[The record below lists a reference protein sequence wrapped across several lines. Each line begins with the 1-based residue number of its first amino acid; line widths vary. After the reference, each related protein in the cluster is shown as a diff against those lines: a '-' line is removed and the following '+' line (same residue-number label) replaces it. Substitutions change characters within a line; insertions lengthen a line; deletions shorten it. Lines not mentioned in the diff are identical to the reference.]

1 MATNTPSSVY
11 KPSFGRYATPHTC
24 MVSSITKRPRFALST
39 QSDQA
44 LSVEHLIGSDK
55 ALPGGAFRL
64 VDLRVRVGCNS
75 GPTTTT
81 GITTANTIPL
91 SFAASHTAL
100 SVITLL

>member
-1 MATNTPSSVY
+1 
-11 KPSFGRYATPHTC
+11 
-24 MVSSITKRPRFALST
+24 

-75 GPTTTT
+75 DPTTT
-81 GITTANTIPL
+81 GITTANTIRPRRPL
-91 SFAASHTAL
+91 GYYFTVAVPILDAPLNLT
-100 SVITLL
+100 

>member
-1 MATNTPSSVY
+1 M
-11 KPSFGRYATPHTC
+11 
-24 MVSSITKRPRFALST
+24 

-44 LSVEHLIGSDK
+44 LSVDHLIGSDK